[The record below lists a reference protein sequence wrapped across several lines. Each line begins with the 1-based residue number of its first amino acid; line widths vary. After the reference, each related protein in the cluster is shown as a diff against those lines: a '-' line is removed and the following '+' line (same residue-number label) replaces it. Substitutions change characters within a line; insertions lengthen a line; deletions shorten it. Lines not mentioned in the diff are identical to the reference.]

1 MTRLRALVSARPSLA
16 PRTRLYHLEPE
27 GVGTAAVESLSGY
40 LMRLAEAH
48 CISTGALVSEELLP
62 LLQPDGRHGLPPA
75 TWLGRV
81 GSQMNGTGDVAQA
94 AVAALA
100 SLTGRQELSLLTLVP
115 WAPVVAPHGLLRYRK
130 RTRAWCSACY
140 TDALEQGTALYE
152 PLLWSIAAVTAC
164 ARHQLPLTEHCP
176 YADCGRQLPV
186 LAALARPGH
195 CSWCKRVLVRADGPP
210 GVPRSGGREMQWA
223 CWATEQVGELL
234 AASALAAVSAPIG
247 IAAAL
252 AAITAAASG
261 GTHQAFARAVGIHA
275 NLVHRWRTE
284 RTRPTMSMLLQM
296 CHALDVSLVQL
307 VTGDVSA
314 LAKTGISRSATVRP
328 PEKTPRR
335 SPAVLDV
342 GHLRQEMSALCS
354 NNESPP
360 PSGEA
365 IARRLDCPTAALSRF
380 CPDDWHALVARYRI
394 YRTEQREQRA
404 QALAA
409 DVRQAMRQVDAQGL
423 YPSFKRLRPL
433 LHQRL
438 HPRRTDVYIIRHQV
452 LQELG
457 WSLTG
462 VRSQI
467 EGQVCS
473 QEIEA
478 QSCSLCKP

>member
-1 MTRLRALVSARPSLA
+1 
-16 PRTRLYHLEPE
+16 
-27 GVGTAAVESLSGY
+27 
-40 LMRLAEAH
+40 
-48 CISTGALVSEELLP
+48 
-62 LLQPDGRHGLPPA
+62 
-75 TWLGRV
+75 
-81 GSQMNGTGDVAQA
+81 
-94 AVAALA
+94 
-100 SLTGRQELSLLTLVP
+100 
-115 WAPVVAPHGLLRYRK
+115 
-130 RTRAWCSACY
+130 
-140 TDALEQGTALYE
+140 
-152 PLLWSIAAVTAC
+152 
-164 ARHQLPLTEHCP
+164 
-176 YADCGRQLPV
+176 
-186 LAALARPGH
+186 
-195 CSWCKRVLVRADGPP
+195 
-210 GVPRSGGREMQWA
+210 MQWA
-223 CWATEQVGELL
+223 CWATEQIGELL
-234 AASALAAVSAPIG
+234 AAAGALAAVPAPIG

-252 AAITAAASG
+252 AAFTTAASG
-261 GTHQAFARAVGIHA
+261 GTHQAFARTVGIHA

-307 VTGDVSA
+307 VTGDISA
-314 LAKTGISRSATVRP
+314 LAKAGTSRSATVRP

-335 SPAVLDV
+335 PPAVLDV

-354 NNESPP
+354 SNESPP
-360 PSGEA
+360 PSGDA
-365 IARRLDCPTAALSRF
+365 VARRLGCPTAALSRF
-380 CPDDWHALVARYRI
+380 CPDEWHALVARYRT

-423 YPSFKRLRPL
+423 YPSFKRIRPL

-462 VRSQI
+462 VHSQI

-473 QEIEA
+473 QEFEA